1 MLINTYNLEQGLD
14 TFSVKKLCRPH
25 RISVMFFGSLPIKS
39 SLKMKKNLNSLTIQ
53 KTGCEADWPLTQVC

>member
-1 MLINTYNLEQGLD
+1 MKFLLKSREILINAYNLEQGLD

-39 SLKMKKNLNSLTIQ
+39 SLKMKKKILIH
-53 KTGCEADWPLTQVC
+53 